1 MKICLNLSCSIWAQV
16 DRRSRRDLD
25 DYESKK
31 SKSVKFLK
39 KYYNLLK
46 RSALHI
52 SYQQNKPLKYFPL
65 MSTRSKFLGGDD
77 DGLAPK
83 RYEECL
89 YRLFDYCLILH
100 RENSEEVTKQM
111 TETTVGEGLDVD
123 DPRLKGAKNLK
134 NVYLVLDHLHKL
146 IESSKSGIGMFPIP
160 RIG

>member
-1 MKICLNLSCSIWAQV
+1 
-16 DRRSRRDLD
+16 
-25 DYESKK
+25 
-31 SKSVKFLK
+31 
-39 KYYNLLK
+39 
-46 RSALHI
+46 
-52 SYQQNKPLKYFPL
+52 
-65 MSTRSKFLGGDD
+65 MSTRSKFLGEDD

-83 RYEECL
+83 
-89 YRLFDYCLILH
+89 

>member
-1 MKICLNLSCSIWAQV
+1 LKICLNLSCSIWAQV

-65 MSTRSKFLGGDD
+65 MSTRSKFLGEDE

-83 RYEECL
+83 
-89 YRLFDYCLILH
+89 

-111 TETTVGEGLDVD
+111 TETRVGEGLDVD
-123 DPRLKGAKNLK
+123 DPRLKGAKNL
-134 NVYLVLDHLHKL
+134 VTITLALFYL
-146 IESSKSGIGMFPIP
+146 
-160 RIG
+160 